1 MKFVIQSKPL
11 IFYESVLQRILL
23 NDIKMEPSE
32 LSTPS
37 GEDCLGH
44 EGTLGLLES
53 WREILSERQ
62 VKADDEIRN
71 NTITVSVG
79 PQFEAD
85 ITRSE
90 NEKIYF
96 TKSF

>member
-1 MKFVIQSKPL
+1 M
-11 IFYESVLQRILL
+11 ESS
-23 NDIKMEPSE
+23 D
-32 LSTPS
+32 LSAGTPT

-44 EGTLGLLES
+44 EGTLKLLES
-53 WREILSERQ
+53 WREILRERQ
-62 VKADDEIRN
+62 VKTDDEIRN

-90 NEKIYF
+90 KIYIF
-96 TKSF
+96 CKFP

>member
-1 MKFVIQSKPL
+1 MELRELHS
-11 IFYESVLQRILL
+11 ESLAV
-23 NDIKMEPSE
+23 EE
-32 LSTPS
+32 
-37 GEDCLGH
+37 CLGH
-44 EGTLGLLES
+44 KGTLGLLENV
-53 WREILSERQ
+53 REILSERQ

-90 NEKIYF
+90 NRKIYL
-96 TKSF
+96 TKKFILLEISIYLLL